1 MAKKTEY
8 EIALLVG
15 GKVQASFNKSMKN
28 AEQGIDSLNNMAHT
42 AAAAITSAFA
52 AVKVGQFMGDAVNTY
67 SSFEQ
72 AMATTA
78 ATANAS
84 QADYERLEQAALA
97 MGKATTKTA
106 TESAEA
112 LGYMALA
119 GWSVD
124 DSLEALEPVL
134 RLSEA
139 TQMDLAR
146 CSDLTTDSMSA
157 LGLSVDSLGEY
168 LDICT
173 AANNNA
179 NTTAEA
185 LMEAF
190 IGCGGA
196 AKTVGADLTDMA
208 TALGV
213 LANNGTKGSEAG
225 TALNAMLVRISSK
238 DTAIKAMHELGVSA
252 FDASGEFIGLNEVL
266 VRLSDAMSGLTTE
279 QQTAYMSDIAGTH
292 YYTEMSYLLD
302 SVKKSADGSA
312 SAWDTLSTSL
322 ENSDGA
328 LEKMAATVT
337 DTLSVSFQIL
347 NSATEDAQIHLVD
360 AFGDNLKD
368 VILNLAAF
376 IPTVTDNFIKFADKS
391 QLKIS
396 RVFNTVQKDAAKAWE
411 FMSGLGSSLIENF
424 DTIEVV
430 VAGIGTAF
438 ISYKIISLFIKGAS
452 EALSFANA
460 IKMIAVANPVL
471 FTLTVGATAIAGI
484 TAAMKKADE
493 QAAQSNLEQ
502 HFGNIAL
509 SLDEVSQVADY
520 IVMND
525 SLSKVQ
531 ESLSAFSELDGMR
544 ESMEKSL
551 KAINKSNWKV
561 SIGMELTQSDKDA
574 YISDVKNY
582 ISDANEYLV
591 QERYA
596 ANISLSAFADG
607 NIERK
612 NMVSQLDSFYAD
624 VYTELQGAGNRLSDI
639 VNAAFEDNLLD
650 IDESKAIAQ
659 AQESMAKIM
668 NSLASSEF
676 DAKLEVLNHKFSAE
690 NLDAESFQ
698 ALQDELEAQVE
709 SAKSGYEEAWIHNLS
724 VAKSA
729 LDYGSIT
736 QDEYDTMADEFY
748 KDYLNN
754 VTNTELKAHNFQLD
768 TIGKAYSDE
777 IEAFNKHRDEVM
789 KEYSSEDYSKQWE
802 QTPQKVLDAMTQDI
816 YNDGTS
822 KATKQAIESLLS
834 SMEPSTE
841 ELRNLEA
848 QWKEAGEEIPDALM
862 RAVARTD
869 SYGAMTVYSSMF
881 SDGGDKPALYNSLLQ
896 SMVDDADYSDIVAA
910 LREGG
915 MTLPDSIVEGVQNS
929 MPDAFKG
936 LYSYSTDYLQE
947 VFSKGIDISTD
958 VTIDLKP
965 IYSGLSR
972 SIETDTY
979 NSILAN
985 RRHETVLN
993 NALNRDG
1000 HDVTG
1005 NITDFGAKVGLIGH
1019 ADGGIF
1025 TQPHVAWFAE
1035 NGPEAAIPLDGS
1047 ANAIS
1052 LWNRVG
1058 MLLGVLDGGIT
1069 KSRGE
1074 MLSESIA
1081 GNATINN
1088 NTDASSDS
1096 KQFVFAPKITIE
1108 GNADRGDIDNAI
1120 SMSMEQFKDM
1130 LEQCLSEQNR
1140 RAFSAR

>member
-266 VRLSDAMSGLTTE
+266 VQLSDAMSGLTTE

-396 RVFNTVQKDAAKAWE
+396 RVFNTVQKDAEKAWE
-411 FMSGLGSSLIENF
+411 FMSGLGSSFIENF

-452 EALSFANA
+452 AALSFANA

-668 NSLASSEF
+668 NSLTSSEF

-698 ALQDELEAQVE
+698 AIQDELEAQVE

-881 SDGGDKPALYNSLLQ
+881 SDGGDKPALYLLQ
-896 SMVDDADYSDIVAA
+896 SMVDDADYSDIVSA

-915 MTLPDSIVEGVQNS
+915 MTLPDSIVEGS
-929 MPDAFKG
+929 KDYMPEAFKDFYSYCGDCLDDAF
-936 LYSYSTDYLQE
+936 SN
-947 VFSKGIDISTD
+947 GIDISTD
-958 VTIDLKP
+958 VNINLKP
-965 IYSGLSR
+965 VYSGLMGSLQMNQFNADLADKHHE
-972 SIETDTY
+972 IEFQNLK
-979 NSILAN
+979 NSMKN
-985 RRHETVLN
+985 
-993 NALNRDG
+993 DG
-1000 HDVTG
+1000 LGV
-1005 NITDFGAKVGLIGH
+1005 KLLGH